1 MILVSVVGDFHS
13 SILPVFYNFHTQ
25 ITKHILVYDDAK
37 EDVRNSQNIKNGIEN
52 FIKKKSLSIEQLD
65 YQLDEDSLDS
75 LKKCADFLLSQTN
88 NPKELYVNTT
98 DGYSTLDTILNF
110 SLYSYGTNFIGYDRY
125 DNEYNLLNKEKL
137 TKCKIL
143 YNLNI
148 ENHFLLK
155 GYKVNLRGDKKFA
168 LENEQLIRE
177 LFEKHGESFNSFTQL
192 SDKLYTIVDD
202 LPENLE
208 VKNSFIQMGFGSLH
222 IKNSL
227 LTGGLFEY
235 YVYLL
240 LKDMDFDDIAV
251 GVEIYRNYKQSEI
264 KNEFDVLVMKN
275 NHVHIIECKFRN
287 QIKLEDLVYKYLAL
301 SSIVDEDGKKLIL
314 IKKDLPYTHDIEEN
328 KFKGLVNKRGKLDNL
343 EIKGAIEKN
352 PFQFQL
358 FIKSFFGI

>member
-251 GVEIYRNYKQSEI
+251 GVEIYRNYKPELC
-264 KNEFDVLVMKN
+264 NRTPL
-275 NHVHIIECKFRN
+275 
-287 QIKLEDLVYKYLAL
+287 KL
-301 SSIVDEDGKKLIL
+301 
-314 IKKDLPYTHDIEEN
+314 
-328 KFKGLVNKRGKLDNL
+328 
-343 EIKGAIEKN
+343 
-352 PFQFQL
+352 
-358 FIKSFFGI
+358 